1 MESQRIKELR
11 GRLGLSQERFAH
23 LLGVSFQT
31 VRRWEGGLTRPLPIL
46 SLRLEELQRESRS
59 IPRAGSI
66 PRGVRERALPSEGRA
81 ELGLGGVL
89 KGMGSLLD
97 LVARMAREG
106 QEETLRSGQVEAL
119 GGKLQGVYGFSVRLG
134 RGGSPVVEPFGN
146 IQETEDGPVVA
157 ETREPMV
164 DLLDEGDHLTVIVE
178 LPGVEEGDIR
188 LRLDGDILEVSAAAK
203 GRKYHKE
210 VLLPVPVA
218 PQSPQATCRNG
229 ILELKL
235 AKAP

>member
-11 GRLGLSQERFAH
+11 GRLSLSQERFAH
-23 LLGVSFQT
+23 LLGVSLQT
-31 VRRWEGGLTRPLPIL
+31 VRRWEGGLARPLPIL

-66 PRGVRERALPSEGRA
+66 PRGVRERGEARA

-89 KGMGSLLD
+89 KGMGSLLN
-97 LVARMAREG
+97 LVAKLSQAG
-106 QEETLRSGQVEAL
+106 QEGDARSGRVEAL
-119 GGKLQGVYGFSVRLG
+119 GGQVQGVYGFSVRLS
-134 RGGSPVVEPFGN
+134 RGGSPVIEPFGN
-146 IQETEDGPVVA
+146 IQETADGPVVA

-178 LPGVEEGDIR
+178 LPGVEEGDIH
-188 LRLDGDILEVSAAAK
+188 LRLDGDILEVSAEAR

-218 PQSPQATCRNG
+218 PQNLQPSCRNG

-235 AKAP
+235 VKAS

>member
-59 IPRAGSI
+59 IPPAGSI
-66 PRGVRERALPSEGRA
+66 PRAAREQGGARA
-81 ELGLGGVL
+81 ELRLGGVL
-89 KGMGSLLD
+89 KGLGSLLD
-97 LVARMAREG
+97 LVAKLSREG
-106 QEETLRSGQVEAL
+106 HEVAARSGQVEAL
-119 GGKLQGVYGFSVRLG
+119 GGQAQGVYGFSVRLG
-134 RGGSPVVEPFGN
+134 RGGSPVLEPFGN
-146 IQETEDGPVVA
+146 IQETADGPVVA
-157 ETREPMV
+157 ETREPLL

-188 LRLDGDILEVSAAAK
+188 LRLEGDILEVSAAAR

-218 PQSPQATCRNG
+218 PQSLQPSCRNG

-235 AKAP
+235 AKAS